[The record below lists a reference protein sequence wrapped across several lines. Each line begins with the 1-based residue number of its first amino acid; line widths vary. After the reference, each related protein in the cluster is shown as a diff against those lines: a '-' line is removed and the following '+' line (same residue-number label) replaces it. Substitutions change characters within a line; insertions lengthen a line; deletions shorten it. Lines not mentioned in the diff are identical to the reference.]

1 MARPNENIK
10 NPYIGVFIP
19 FKGECKLVLD
29 CIYSLLTS
37 YTSGY
42 SFFIVCYDDGSTI
55 EELDYL
61 YRSIHNNFPHD
72 ILIVRNEP
80 VGYTQA
86 VHNITEFCKSRE
98 DIDYL
103 LLLNSDVKMRVGSFY
118 ALVNRMNRSPYT
130 AAVGGKIIK
139 MGTNEIQHTGT
150 RLENGKIVDP
160 YCGLDANDPITNQ
173 VERRLWTNGCATL
186 YNIRVMKKEN
196 LNFSLDFT
204 PAYFEEADLMSELNL
219 RGYSVLYEPKAEIEH
234 KLNAT
239 MNKERDKY
247 EKVFWTNW
255 DKYQNKW
262 KPYYDSKVLA
272 F

>member
-103 LLLNSDVKMRVGSFY
+103 LLLNSDVKMRVGAFY
-118 ALVNRMNRSPYT
+118 ALVNRMNRNPYT

-160 YCGLDANDPITNQ
+160 YCGLDANDPSTNQ

-186 YNIRVMKKEN
+186 YNIRILKKEG
-196 LNFSLDFT
+196 LNFSLDFK

>member
-1 MARPNENIK
+1 MSPRPNTSSRNARV
-10 NPYIGVFIP
+10 GVFIP

-29 CIYSLLTS
+29 CIYSLLTG
-37 YTSGY
+37 YASGY

-55 EELDYL
+55 DELNYL
-61 YRSIHNNFPHD
+61 YVSIKNNFPHD
-72 ILIVRNEP
+72 IVIVRNEP

-86 VHNITEFCKSRE
+86 VHNITNFCLDRP

-103 LLLNSDVKMRVGSFY
+103 LLLNSDVKMRNGSLY
-118 ALVNRMNRSPYT
+118 ALVNRMNRNPYT

-150 RLENGKIVDP
+150 RLE
-160 YCGLDANDPITNQ
+160 
-173 VERRLWTNGCATL
+173 RRLWTNGCATL
-186 YNIRVMKKEN
+186 YNLRILRKEG
-196 LNFSLDFT
+196 LNFSLDFK

-219 RGYSVLYEPKAEIEH
+219 RGYAVLYEPKAEIEH

-247 EKVFWTNW
+247 ERVFWENW
-255 DKYQNKW
+255 DKYKRKW
-262 KPYYDSKVLA
+262 EPYYNSKALA

>member
-1 MARPNENIK
+1 MK
-10 NPYIGVFIP
+10 YPYIGVFIP
-19 FKGECKLVLD
+19 FKGECNFVLD
-29 CIYSLLTS
+29 CVYSIVNS
-37 YTSGY
+37 YITGFSY
-42 SFFIVCYDDGSTI
+42 FIVCYDDGST
-55 EELDYL
+55 EQELNYL
-61 YRSIHNNFPHD
+61 WRSLKQNFPQD
-72 ILIVRNEP
+72 IVIVKNNNVE
-80 VGYTQA
+80 YTQA
-86 VHNITEFCKSRE
+86 VHNITEYCKR
-98 DIDYL
+98 DTNLDYL
-103 LLLNSDVKMRVGSFY
+103 LLLNSDTKLHRGTFY
-118 ALVNRMNRSPYT
+118 SLVRRMTNNPYI

-150 RLENGKIVDP
+150 RLENKQIVDP
-160 YCGLDANDPITNQ
+160 YCGLDINNPETNQ
-173 VERRLWTNGCATL
+173 VERRLWVNGCATL
-186 YNIRVMKKEN
+186 YNLRILRKEN
-196 LNFSLDFT
+196 LNFSLEFK

>member
-103 LLLNSDVKMRVGSFY
+103 LLLNSDVKLRVGAFY
-118 ALVNRMNRSPYT
+118 ALVNRMNRNPYT

-150 RLENGKIVDP
+150 RLENGKIVNP

-186 YNIRVMKKEN
+186 YNIRILKKEG
-196 LNFSLDFT
+196 LNFSLDFK

-219 RGYSVLYEPKAEIEH
+219 RGYSVLYEPRAVIEH

-239 MNKERDKY
+239 MNKDRDRY
-247 EKVFWTNW
+247 EKAFWANW
-255 DKYQNKW
+255 KKYKNKW
-262 KPYYDSKVLA
+262 DPYFGKKQLA